1 MIPNLE
7 TTNRFLGIIAVA
19 SLVEMAGFLALS
31 ITLLLLIRR
40 LRRLVDAVEEKHLAP
55 ASAQVRAILDDVKG
69 VTDTVKRRTAIVDV
83 IMKWILRF

>member
-31 ITLLLLIRR
+31 IALLLLIRR
-40 LRRLVDAVEEKHLAP
+40 LRRLIDAVEEKHLAP
-55 ASAQVRAILDDVKG
+55 ASAQVRAILDDAG
-69 VTDTVKRRTAIVDV
+69 VARRSSDGQ
-83 IMKWILRF
+83 RS